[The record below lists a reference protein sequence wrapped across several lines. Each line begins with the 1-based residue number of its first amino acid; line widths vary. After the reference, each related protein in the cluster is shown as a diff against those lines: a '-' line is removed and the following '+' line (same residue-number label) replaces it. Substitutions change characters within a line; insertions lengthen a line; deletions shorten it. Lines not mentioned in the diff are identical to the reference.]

1 MPSEPLDCVI
11 VGYHDVDLQPIMAA
25 RAQAAA
31 ESGGFR
37 QMLGSVF
44 RYGGRWRHHVQLLD
58 AALEEATG
66 RPRGLHTMEL
76 PNLAVSYLHAYLAR
90 RGFSVGSV
98 NFFTPDRDRL
108 AALLRA
114 GPRAVA
120 ITTTLYFDSE
130 PVREI
135 VAFVRRHAPDAC
147 IVAGGPHIHNVC
159 GLRSAIAQDRFL
171 ADMGADVYVNDSQ
184 GEAALARLLSELRT
198 GGWADWSAIAN
209 LAYPGP
215 GGPTDIGAWVR
226 TARAVE
232 SNDLDAEAIDWSL
245 LPAGLCRPTAQMRIS
260 RSCPF
265 ACSFCR
271 YPALAGPS
279 TLTGIPV
286 IEREMR
292 QLRQAGA
299 STLIFVDDTPNVPA
313 PRFKQMLRMMIDG
326 GLGWNWF
333 SNFRCSN
340 ADPETYDLLQAS
352 GCRGVFLGIESGDQ
366 GVLDNMH
373 KQASVEKYR
382 DGIRRLKER
391 GILTYASFVVGFPGE
406 TRETALRTLRFIE
419 ETQPDYYQLHLY
431 YHSRNV
437 PIHRQATRFGL
448 HGSDYSW
455 RHNTMD
461 WREAADLIDH
471 MRRTISG
478 PVICGSYLSSFWLV
492 AYLHGKGVSFAHI
505 RDFMERSRPLL
516 LRNAE
521 TAGEADGRDDASI
534 RGGLVEA
541 ARAIAADL
549 QRSERAV
556 TEDAVRDG
564 VPS

>member
-1 MPSEPLDCVI
+1 MGSQALDCVI
-11 VGYHDVDLQPIMAA
+11 VGYHDVELEPIMAA

-31 ESGGFR
+31 ESGGYR

-44 RYGGRWRHHVQLLD
+44 RYGGRWLHHVQLLNS
-58 AALEEATG
+58 ALEEATG
-66 RPRGLHTMEL
+66 RPHHLHTMDL
-76 PNLAVSYLHAYLAR
+76 PNLAVCYLHAYLAR
-90 RGFSVGSV
+90 RGFAVASV
-98 NFFTPDRDRL
+98 NFFTPQRERL
-108 AALLRA
+108 VELLQAR
-114 GPRAVA
+114 PRAVA
-120 ITTTLYFDSE
+120 ITTTLYFDSD

-135 VAFVRRHAPDAC
+135 VALVRRHAPEAR
-147 IVAGGPHIHNVC
+147 IVAGGPHVHNVC
-159 GLRSAIAQDRFL
+159 GLRSAIAQDRLL

-184 GEAALARLLSELRT
+184 GEATLARLLPALRA
-198 GGWADWSAIAN
+198 GARAEWSAIPN
-209 LAYPGP
+209 LAYPGA
-215 GGPTDIGAWVR
+215 GGWTR
-226 TARAVE
+226 TPREVE
-232 SNDLDAEAIDWSL
+232 ANDLDADAIDWSL
-245 LPAGLCRPTAQMRIS
+245 LPAGLARPTAQMRIS

-279 TLTGIPV
+279 TLTGIPA

-292 QLRQAGA
+292 QLREGGA
-299 STLIFVDDTPNVPA
+299 TTLILVDDTPNVPA

-326 GLGWNWF
+326 RLGWSWF

-366 GVLDNMH
+366 AVLDNMR

-406 TRETALRTLRFIE
+406 TRDTALRTLRFIE

-437 PIHRQATRFGL
+437 PIHQQAARFGL

-455 RHNTMD
+455 RHSTMD

-471 MRRTISG
+471 MRRTIAG

-492 AYLHGKGVSFAHI
+492 AYLYGKGVSFPHI
-505 RDFMERSRPLL
+505 RGFMERSRALL
-516 LRNAE
+516 LRNAD
-521 TAGEADGRDDASI
+521 TAGAADGRDDSAI
-534 RGGLVEA
+534 RSGLVEA
-541 ARAIAADL
+541 ARDVARDL
-549 QRSERAV
+549 EARA
-556 TEDAVRDG
+556 
-564 VPS
+564 S